1 LLNIEGAPK
10 NVPFFNKL
18 KGEQMTTD
26 NTWLKTEEE
35 KIRSLIADEAKMIPM
50 LDNMQ
55 ATIRQLKAKQAFRLA
70 QIEVNK
76 LKEITNETF
85 TTHSTTKTN

>member
-1 LLNIEGAPK
+1 MLNIEGAPK

-70 QIEVNK
+70 LLNQLLEDR
-76 LKEITNETF
+76 LDET
-85 TTHSTTKTN
+85 KY